1 MQLATQNGKAIE
13 FTQGDDVT
21 LELIALDG
29 DGNPVDLTG
38 ASLSTQ
44 VLGPNG
50 AGVTTFPNSQHTL
63 ANQTTNRGQFALA
76 LGNVGEDTTDCGEG
90 ANKEMLTVA
99 VISGVQTTFRG
110 PNLLTVYPEVPV
122 Q

>member
-1 MQLATQNGKAIE
+1 MRLQTQNGTKIE

-21 LELIALDG
+21 LELIALD
-29 DGNPVDLTG
+29 DAGNPFDLTG
-38 ASLSTQ
+38 AQLQTQ

-50 AGVTTFPNSQHTL
+50 AGVVTFPNDQHTI
-63 ANQTTNRGQFALA
+63 ADQDTNTGEFSLA

-90 ANKEMLTVA
+90 SNKEILTIA
-99 VISGVQTTFRG
+99 VIEAAQTTFRG
-110 PNLLTVYPEVPV
+110 PNLLTVYPEVPL